1 MARKKSGKKKKSKG
15 KKSTLDVIRK
25 ITGPLDDERL
35 GYLLWGTHFRTLVKD
50 HIPVKRA
57 VKVVG
62 RPMSS
67 DSRHF
72 SDILHERINTPLPKH
87 RERTS
92 SVYVYANCLQFYS
105 FQGHCI
111 RATDTSESVIPP
123 PPQSPT
129 EVSLSHKLI

>member
-35 GYLLWGTHFRTLVKD
+35 GYLLWGTHFRTSVKD

-92 SVYVYANCLQFYS
+92 SVYVYANLSSILLISRSLY
-105 FQGHCI
+105 QGY
-111 RATDTSESVIPP
+111 
-123 PPQSPT
+123 
-129 EVSLSHKLI
+129 